1 MDKPALL
8 VGLVLLGLA
17 SVAGA
22 VECATTTHANLRFTT
37 CRVDARSGSLGLYYR
52 NPGGS
57 SRIGSFDRL
66 AQNVAREGKR
76 LTFAM
81 NAGMFHPDFEPVG
94 LLVID
99 GREIAP
105 INRAPGTGNF
115 FLQPNGVFLIDGD
128 GPRVVA
134 TDEYRSLAPTFA
146 TQSGPMLLHRGLIPD
161 IPAFRSRSRH
171 LRNGVC
177 VPEGST
183 VVFVIS
189 DDETTFR
196 EFAEYFSSVLKCTEA
211 LYLDGSISSLYAP
224 RMQRADARSEFGPMF
239 GVAE

>member
-8 VGLVLLGLA
+8 AGLVLLGVA

-22 VECATTTHANLRFTT
+22 VDCATTTHANLRFTT
-37 CRVDARSGSLGLYYR
+37 CRVDARSGLLGLYYR
-52 NPGGS
+52 NPAS
-57 SRIGSFDRL
+57 STRVGNFDQL
-66 AQNVAREGKR
+66 AKNVARTGKH

-81 NAGMFHPDFEPVG
+81 NAGMFHPDHEPVG
-94 LLVID
+94 LLIID
-99 GREIAP
+99 GQEIAP
-105 INRAPGTGNF
+105 INRSPGTGNF
-115 FLQPNGVFLIDGD
+115 FLQPNGVFLIDVD

-134 TDEYRSLAPTFA
+134 TEDYRSLTPTFA
-146 TQSGPMLLHRGLIPD
+146 TQSGPMLLHRGQIPN
-161 IPAFRSRSRH
+161 IAAFRARSRH

-183 VVFVIS
+183 VAFVIS
-189 DDETTFR
+189 EDEVTFR

-224 RMQRADARSEFGPMF
+224 QMKRADARSDFGPMF